1 MALSNKGG
9 ITATQDESNSKYTNL
24 GILINILAGALFVTH
39 EKNMQYTTV
48 GPRISGW
55 LGPKISK
62 NPDNWIF

>member
-48 GPRISGW
+48 GPRISG
-55 LGPKISK
+55 
-62 NPDNWIF
+62 